1 MSSGSGNEALEEA
14 ANTLFLPDEFRA
26 VEEAAH
32 ARVRGFTIVDTL
44 QTVSL
49 SKTRKEGRR
58 TFVS

>member
-14 ANTLFLPDEFRA
+14 SDALFLPDETRA

-32 ARVRGFTIVDTL
+32 TRVCGFAIVDTL
-44 QTVSL
+44 QKVSL
-49 SKTRKEGRR
+49 IKTRKEGRR